1 MSSDCHRA
9 WHLLAEASQQ
19 TSAVESD
26 VSPERG
32 DELFDQEDMSA
43 DQNHHE

>member
-1 MSSDCHRA
+1 MEAMPSDCHGA

-32 DELFDQEDMSA
+32 R
-43 DQNHHE
+43 